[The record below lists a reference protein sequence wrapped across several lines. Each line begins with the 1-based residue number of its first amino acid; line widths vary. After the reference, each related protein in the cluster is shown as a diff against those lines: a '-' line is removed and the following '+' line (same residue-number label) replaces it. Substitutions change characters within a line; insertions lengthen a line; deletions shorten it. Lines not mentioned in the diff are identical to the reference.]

1 MCGMPSESSES
12 RPRVRWTGVA
22 IAVAGLLIAL
32 GAWLLPDPAQR
43 LCSLS
48 GDRFSGCS
56 DIPPDYVGRWSGT
69 LTAVDYPLL
78 FSPSQ
83 KQFPSTLTIQRA
95 RLDKGIA
102 AREQGD
108 ETSCAG
114 EWRLT
119 AVRED
124 SLSFH
129 IDHTYPLNPDVLTDG
144 SATRRC
150 TPDLSVIVR
159 LVGKDSLQV
168 EITSGPGTSPMLL
181 PAGLRIAHGTLR
193 RG

>member
-1 MCGMPSESSES
+1 M
-12 RPRVRWTGVA
+12 RWAGA

-32 GAWLLPDPAQR
+32 GAWLLPNPAQR
-43 LCSLS
+43 LCELS

-56 DIPPDYVGRWSGT
+56 DIPSAYIGRWTGT
-69 LTAVDYPLL
+69 LAAVDYGILY
-78 FSPSQ
+78 SPS
-83 KQFPSTLTIQRA
+83 KKEFPSTVTIQRA
-95 RLDKGIA
+95 RVDKGVA

-108 ETSCAG
+108 KTSCTQ

-129 IDHTYPLNPDVLTDG
+129 VDHTYPLDPGVLTED
-144 SATRRC
+144 STTRRC
-150 TPDLSVIVR
+150 TPDLSVMVK
-159 LVGKDSLQV
+159 LVGDDSLQV

-193 RG
+193 RA